1 MRLRALELDEF
12 RSFRRLVLPID
23 PAGFRAIGPNASG
36 KSTILEAIAMLAT
49 TRSPRTAAEREIA
62 HWDSGVDLAV
72 PPYARLRGEF
82 ERSDGIHQLEIGITL
97 HKRGQSSLKKI
108 IRFDDRPVRA
118 VDAVGQFTT
127 VHFSPEDVNLVSGAP
142 SARRRYL
149 DVAISQ
155 SSRPYLRAL
164 SRYGRVLVQRNS
176 LLRSI
181 SRDRFTQDPGRPA
194 RELPFWDAE
203 LTGAATDVLAY
214 RLGAIEALSG
224 RARHYFELLT
234 GDASLT
240 ITYAS
245 PRMDL
250 PEDIFPVE
258 DWRAPPQSLRQTLS
272 ATFSRSLGTYAFEEL
287 RRGITVIGPHRDDIV
302 IWVNGVDLARYGS
315 RGQQRLAVVAIKLAE
330 LDLLGDAVGEP
341 PVLLLDDVL
350 SELDVGHR
358 SMIVSTI
365 AARNAQVCVT
375 ATDELDLAS
384 PVLAHLP
391 VLRTSAGAVETLGAD

>member
-97 HKRGQSSLKKI
+97 HERGQSSLKKI

-203 LTGAATDVLAY
+203 LTAAATDVLAY
-214 RLGAIEALSG
+214 RMGAIEALSG
-224 RARHYFELLT
+224 RAEHYFELLT

-250 PEDIFPVE
+250 PEDMFPVE

-272 ATFSRSLGTYAFEEL
+272 ATFSRSLGTYAVEEL

-365 AARNAQVCVT
+365 AGRNAQVCVT

>member
-1 MRLRALELDEF
+1 MRLRVLELDEF
-12 RSFRRLVLPID
+12 RSFRRLALAID

-62 HWDSGVDLAV
+62 HWESGVDLAV

-82 ERSDGIHQLEIGITL
+82 ERNDGNHILEIGITL
-97 HKRGQSSLKKI
+97 RERGQSALKKLV
-108 IRFDDRPVRA
+108 RFDERPVRA

-149 DVAISQ
+149 DVAASQ
-155 SSRPYLRAL
+155 ANRPYLRAL
-164 SRYGRVLVQRNS
+164 SHYGRVLEQRNG
-176 LLRSI
+176 LLRSL
-181 SRDRFTQDPGRPA
+181 SRDRTTANRDRPA

-203 LTGAATDVLAY
+203 LTAAAVDVLAF
-214 RLGAIEALSG
+214 RLGAIHVLST
-224 RARHYFELLT
+224 RARHYFALLT

-245 PRMDL
+245 PRMEL
-250 PEDIFPVE
+250 PEAITPVE
-258 DWRAPPQSLRQTLS
+258 DWRAPSQSLRQMLS
-272 ATFSRSLGTYAFEEL
+272 ASFSRSLGSYAPEEL
-287 RRGITVIGPHRDDIV
+287 RRGITVMGPHRDDILV
-302 IWVNGVDLARYGS
+302 SANGADLARYGS

-330 LDLLGDAVGEP
+330 LDLLADAAGEP

-350 SELDVGHR
+350 SELDEAHR
-358 SMIVSTI
+358 ATI
-365 AARNAQVCVT
+365 LATLAARQAQICVT
-375 ATDELDLAS
+375 STDESALAS
-384 PVLAHLP
+384 SDLEHLP
-391 VLRTSAGAVETLGAD
+391 ILRPFAGAVESLGAD

>member
-12 RSFRRLVLPID
+12 RSFRKLVLPIA
-23 PAGFRAIGPNASG
+23 PPGFRATGPNASG

-49 TRSPRTAAEREIA
+49 TRSPRTASEREIA
-62 HWDSGVDLAV
+62 HWDSGSELAV
-72 PPYARLRGEF
+72 PPYARLKGEF
-82 ERSDGIHQLEIGITL
+82 ERIDGAHQLEIGITL
-97 HKRGQSSLKKI
+97 SDRGQSSLKKLV
-108 IRFDDRPVRA
+108 RLDDRPVRA

-127 VHFSPEDVNLVSGAP
+127 VHFSPEDVNLISGAP

-164 SRYGRVLVQRNS
+164 SRYGRVLEQRNS
-176 LLRSI
+176 LLRSL
-181 SRDRFTQDPGRPA
+181 SRDRASTDGSRPV

-203 LTGAATDVLAY
+203 LTAAAAELLAY
-214 RLGAIEALSG
+214 RLGAIQALCA
-224 RARHYFELLT
+224 RARHYFESLT

-250 PEDIFPVE
+250 PEADLPIA
-258 DWRAPPQSLRQTLS
+258 DWRAPPQSLRQSL
-272 ATFSRSLGTYAFEEL
+272 AAAFSRSMSSHAAEEL
-287 RRGITVIGPHRDDIV
+287 RRGITVVGPHRDDFV
-302 IWVNGVDLARYGS
+302 ISASGADLARYGS
-315 RGQQRLAVVAIKLAE
+315 RGQQRLAVVATKLAE
-330 LDLLGDAVGEP
+330 LDLLDDAVGEP

-350 SELDVGHR
+350 SELDLSHR
-358 SMIVSTI
+358 AMIVATI

-375 ATDELDLAS
+375 ATDESDLAS
-384 PVLAHLP
+384 PELAHLP
-391 VLRTSAGAVETLGAD
+391 LLRTGVGTVETVGAD

>member
-1 MRLRALELDEF
+1 MLLCALELDEF
-12 RSFRRLVLPID
+12 RSFHRLVLPID

-97 HKRGQSSLKKI
+97 HERGQSSLKKI

-203 LTGAATDVLAY
+203 LTVAATDVLAY
-214 RLGAIEALSG
+214 RVGAIEALSG
-224 RARHYFELLT
+224 RAGHYFELLT

-272 ATFSRSLGTYAFEEL
+272 ATFSRSLGTYAVEEL

-375 ATDELDLAS
+375 ATDALDLAS

>member
-1 MRLRALELDEF
+1 MRLHVLELDEF
-12 RSFRRLVLPID
+12 RSFRRLILPTE
-23 PAGFRAIGPNASG
+23 PAGFRAVGPNASG

-82 ERSDGIHQLEIGITL
+82 ERRDGIHQVEIGMTL
-97 HKRGQSSLKKI
+97 RERGQSSFKKM
-108 IRFDDRPVRA
+108 IRFDDQPVRA

-127 VHFSPEDVNLVSGAP
+127 VHFSPEDVSLVSGSP

-164 SRYGRVLVQRNS
+164 ARYGRVLEQRNS
-176 LLRSI
+176 LLRSL
-181 SRDRFTQDPGRPA
+181 SRDRAMQQAERPS

-203 LTGAATDVLAY
+203 LTAAAADLLAF
-214 RLGAIEALSG
+214 RLGAIEILGA
-224 RARHYFELLT
+224 RARQHFELLT

-240 ITYAS
+240 LTYAS
-245 PRMDL
+245 PRTDL
-250 PEDIFPVE
+250 PETHAPDE
-258 DWRAPPQSLRQTLS
+258 DWRTPSQSVRQTL
-272 ATFSRSLGTYAFEEL
+272 AAAFSRSLGSYAQEEL
-287 RRGITVIGPHRDDIV
+287 RRGITVVGPHRDDFL
-302 IWVNGVDLARYGS
+302 IWASGTDLARYGS

-330 LDLLGDAVGEP
+330 LDLLCDAAGEP

-350 SELDVGHR
+350 SELDVAHR
-358 SMIVSTI
+358 AMIVTSI

-375 ATDELDLAS
+375 ATDESDLAS
-384 PVLAHLP
+384 PELAHIPLI
-391 VLRTSAGAVETLGAD
+391 RISGGAVEKSDAA

>member
-1 MRLRALELDEF
+1 
-12 RSFRRLVLPID
+12 
-23 PAGFRAIGPNASG
+23 
-36 KSTILEAIAMLAT
+36 
-49 TRSPRTAAEREIA
+49 
-62 HWDSGVDLAV
+62 
-72 PPYARLRGEF
+72 
-82 ERSDGIHQLEIGITL
+82 
-97 HKRGQSSLKKI
+97 
-108 IRFDDRPVRA
+108 
-118 VDAVGQFTT
+118 
-127 VHFSPEDVNLVSGAP
+127 
-142 SARRRYL
+142 
-149 DVAISQ
+149 
-155 SSRPYLRAL
+155 
-164 SRYGRVLVQRNS
+164 VQRNS

-181 SRDRFTQDPGRPA
+181 SRDRFTQDAGRPA

-203 LTGAATDVLAY
+203 LTAAATDVLAY

-250 PEDIFPVE
+250 PEDIFPIE

-272 ATFSRSLGTYAFEEL
+272 ATFSRSLGTSAVEEL

-350 SELDVGHR
+350 SELDLGHR
-358 SMIVSTI
+358 SMIVATI

-375 ATDELDLAS
+375 ATDESDLAS
-384 PVLAHLP
+384 PQLSHLP
-391 VLRTSAGAVETLGAD
+391 VLRTSGGAVETVGAD

>member
-1 MRLRALELDEF
+1 MRLRAIELDEF
-12 RSFRRLVLPID
+12 RSFRRLVLPVD

-62 HWDSGVDLAV
+62 HWASGVDLAV
-72 PPYARLRGEF
+72 PPYARLWGEF

-97 HKRGQSSLKKI
+97 RERSPGSLKKM
-108 IRFDDRPVRA
+108 IRFDERPVRA

-127 VHFSPEDVNLVSGAP
+127 VHFSPEDVNLISGAP

-155 SSRPYLRAL
+155 SSRSYLRAL
-164 SRYGRVLVQRNS
+164 SRYGRVLEQRNS
-176 LLRSI
+176 LLRSL
-181 SRDRFTQDPGRPA
+181 SRDRGNLKAGRPA

-203 LTGAATDVLAY
+203 LTAAAADLLAFRVGAVQ
-214 RLGAIEALSG
+214 ALSA
-224 RARHYFELLT
+224 RARHHFASLT
-234 GDASLT
+234 GDASMT

-250 PEDIFPVE
+250 PNDLSAIE
-258 DWRAPPQSLRQTLS
+258 DWRAPPQSLRQAIS
-272 ATFSRSLGTYAFEEL
+272 AAFSRSLGSHAPEEL
-287 RRGITVIGPHRDDIV
+287 RRGITVVGPHRDDFLISA
-302 IWVNGVDLARYGS
+302 NGADLARYGS

-350 SELDVGHR
+350 SELDVAHR
-358 SMIVSTI
+358 AMIVATI
-365 AARNAQVCVT
+365 GAREAQVCVT
-375 ATDELDLAS
+375 ATDESDLAS
-384 PVLAHLP
+384 TELAHLP
-391 VLRTSAGAVETLGAD
+391 VLRTNGGGVDLVDAD